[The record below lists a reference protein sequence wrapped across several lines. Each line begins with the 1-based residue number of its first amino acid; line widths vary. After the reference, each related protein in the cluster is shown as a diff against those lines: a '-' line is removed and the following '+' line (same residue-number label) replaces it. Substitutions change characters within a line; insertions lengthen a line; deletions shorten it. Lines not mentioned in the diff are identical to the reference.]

1 MSEDSRIKVMFV
13 LGTRP
18 EVIKV
23 APVIEEASRY
33 GDKLVNLVCLTAQ
46 HRDMTDPLLDYF
58 GIVPDYDL
66 DVMIEDQSVFHVV
79 TRTLSL
85 LEDVLNRE
93 RPHLIVVQGDTT
105 TTFAV
110 SLAGFYHRIPVAHI
124 EAGLRTY
131 QRYFPFPE
139 EKHRQITSI
148 LATYHYAPTDGA
160 GQNLIREGIDPER
173 IRVTG
178 NPVIDALDFVV
189 RKGPLS
195 RDPLSNV
202 DRTGAEKLLL
212 VTAHRRESIGAPL
225 EGICRAILRL
235 AQTHPG
241 VRVVFPVHPNPRVS
255 STVTGILE
263 GHESISIVE
272 PFLYPDFVHTMIASD
287 LIMTD
292 SGGIQEEACYLGKQV
307 LLLRDFTERPE
318 ALDEGFV
325 TLGGRNEKEIFDLA
339 SRLIDCPAAFP
350 TGNRMVFGDGRA
362 SARIVEHMLE
372 CSGELL
378 RRELSDGPEN
388 QNKLCILRP

>member
-1 MSEDSRIKVMFV
+1 MNSDPSIKVMFV

-23 APVIEEASRY
+23 APVIKAAARF
-33 GDKLVNLVCLTAQ
+33 GDRLESVVCLTAQ
-46 HRDMTDPLLDYF
+46 HRDMTDSLVEYF

-66 DVMIEDQSVFHVV
+66 DVMIEDQSIFHVV
-79 TRTLSL
+79 TRSLSSL
-85 LEDVLNRE
+85 DEILSRE
-93 RPHLIVVQGDTT
+93 QPHLIVVQGDTT

-110 SLAGFYHRIPVAHI
+110 SLAGFYHRIPVGHI

-148 LATYHYAPTDGA
+148 LATYHYAPTEGA
-160 GQNLIREGIDPER
+160 KQNLLLEGIDPSR
-173 IRVTG
+173 VWVTG

-189 RKGPLS
+189 RRGPLV

-202 DRTGAEKLLL
+202 ERKGAQKLLL

-225 EGICRAILRL
+225 EGICRAVLRL
-235 AQTHPG
+235 AEGHPG
-241 VRVVFPVHPNPRVS
+241 LRVVFPVHPNPKVS
-255 STVTGILE
+255 TTVTDILG
-263 GHESISIVE
+263 GHRSISIVE

-292 SGGIQEEACYLGKQV
+292 SGGIQEEASYLGKRV

-318 ALDEGFV
+318 AVEEGFV
-325 TLGGRNEKEIFDLA
+325 TIAGRGEEEIFDSA
-339 SRLIDCPAAFP
+339 SELLDGPAALP
-350 TGNRMVFGDGRA
+350 SGDKTVYGDGRA
-362 SARIVEHMLE
+362 SARIIEHILE
-372 CSGELL
+372 CAGELS
-378 RRELSDGPEN
+378 RRELSDGPEPKK
-388 QNKLCILRP
+388 KLCILRP